1 MKNPLEKL
9 FSGAKK
15 KTKDAMLA
23 TAFTASVFNT
33 SAAENSTR
41 PVLDEEIPTT
51 ENVLSVTDS
60 RDSEATASY
69 EAEQLR
75 LAQIADLEQ
84 KIDLHN
90 DTLAQLRSYLL
101 EVQNDFKTN
110 YLDGLHFKEGQKAK
124 SKLEGFENRLADLAM
139 NMGREKVATYDIT
152 SPKAVNGLL
161 GILLSGDKD
170 APLGKEAAY
179 LAGFIQGQL
188 GPTTAIGGV
197 PGTLGYQSPDMAI
210 HKHLGSDPRFI
221 VETSLKM
228 VKQEYE
234 IEKAE
239 AELRRIKAVPDELS
253 AAVNESR

>member
-1 MKNPLEKL
+1 MKNPFENL
-9 FSGAKK
+9 FSGARKK
-15 KTKDAMLA
+15 AKDTALATMLTA
-23 TAFTASVFNT
+23 TAFSAA
-33 SAAENSTR
+33 AAENPTKS
-41 PVLDEEIPTT
+41 PVGEKQSAV
-51 ENVLSVTDS
+51 ENISDAVAT
-60 RDSEATASY
+60 RDSAATASY

-75 LAQIADLEQ
+75 LAKIADLEQ
-84 KIDLHN
+84 KIDLHK
-90 DTLAQLRSYLL
+90 DTLAQLTSYLRD
-101 EVQNDFKTN
+101 VQKDFSTN
-110 YLDGLHFKEGQKAK
+110 YLDGLHFKEGEKAK

-139 NMGREKVATYDIT
+139 KMGREKVATYDIT

-161 GILLSGDKD
+161 GILLSGDKN
-170 APLGKEAAY
+170 APLGKESSY

-239 AELRRIKAVPDELS
+239 AELRRLKATPDGTS
-253 AAVNESR
+253 VAANES

>member
-1 MKNPLEKL
+1 MKNPLENL

-15 KTKDAMLA
+15 KAKDAALA
-23 TAFTASVFNT
+23 TAFTAVAFGAT
-33 SAAENSTR
+33 AQENPNQSIT
-41 PVLDEEIPTT
+41 DKEKSTT
-51 ENVLSVTDS
+51 ENIQARVDAAQEQS
-60 RDSEATASY
+60 TASY

-90 DTLAQLRSYLL
+90 DTLAQLKSYLL

-110 YLDGLHFKEGQKAK
+110 YLDGLHFKDGEKAK

-161 GILLSGDKD
+161 GILLSGDKN

-239 AELRRIKAVPDELS
+239 AELRRLKAVPDEIS
-253 AAVNESR
+253 VAANES